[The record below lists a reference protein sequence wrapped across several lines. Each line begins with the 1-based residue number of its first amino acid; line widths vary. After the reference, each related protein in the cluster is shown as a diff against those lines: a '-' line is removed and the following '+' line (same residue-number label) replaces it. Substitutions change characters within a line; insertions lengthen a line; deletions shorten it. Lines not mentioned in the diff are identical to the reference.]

1 MDTWAISLEEQSRI
15 LFDNRSFLL
24 NYLDPDDVI
33 DELIQERIVGQFSMQ
48 QLQLMGISRRDKNQ
62 IIFDQLNTAGPGTL
76 EKFCKILRKGVRQK
90 FVADQ
95 LEKSEFI
102 FNQND
107 GAWYK
112 YFSSLLFN

>member
-1 MDTWAISLEEQSRI
+1 MDTCAISLEEQGKI

-33 DELIQERIVGQFSMQ
+33 DELIQEHIVGQFAMQ

-95 LEKSEFI
+95 LEKSKLI
-102 FNQND
+102 SIRMMVLDINI
-107 GAWYK
+107 
-112 YFSSLLFN
+112 FSSLLLN